1 MILMSMHP
9 FGLLEDMQISPV
21 TGGDSTEE
29 NVFPFWVLR
38 LIVKEFRRR
47 IQKRWKVSS
56 LEFEKEESG
65 GLQPKF

>member
-47 IQKRWKVSS
+47 IQKR
-56 LEFEKEESG
+56 
-65 GLQPKF
+65 